1 MIRSSII
8 LSRRIASSNRLV
20 TCAYAASTT
29 SSSNIIKSLPNISTQ
44 SSLIGS
50 PTTQTSI
57 GSPTT
62 QTTISKSSPLILN
75 RQFSSEDDA
84 ATHLGSVLTR
94 EINEEEEA
102 SSEGIPPELSEL
114 QSTISSKWTI
124 LEGIT
129 GIGNG
134 ETGSGATVR

>member
-8 LSRRIASSNRLV
+8 LSRRIASSNKFV
-20 TCAYAASTT
+20 TRSYAAST
-29 SSSNIIKSLPNISTQ
+29 SSSFPIISNQ
-44 SSLIGS
+44 SSLVGS
-50 PTTQTSI
+50 PAQTILSR
-57 GSPTT
+57 
-62 QTTISKSSPLILN
+62 SSPLVLN

-129 GIGNG
+129 GIGGTG

>member
-1 MIRSSII
+1 
-8 LSRRIASSNRLV
+8 LV
-20 TCAYAASTT
+20 
-29 SSSNIIKSLPNISTQ
+29 
-44 SSLIGS
+44 GS
-50 PTTQTSI
+50 PATQTSI

-129 GIGNG
+129 GIGGTG

>member
-1 MIRSSII
+1 
-8 LSRRIASSNRLV
+8 
-20 TCAYAASTT
+20 
-29 SSSNIIKSLPNISTQ
+29 
-44 SSLIGS
+44 
-50 PTTQTSI
+50 
-57 GSPTT
+57 
-62 QTTISKSSPLILN
+62 LN

-102 SSEGIPPELSEL
+102 SSGGIPPELSEL

-129 GIGNG
+129 GIGG
-134 ETGSGATVR
+134 TGQTGSGATVR

>member
-8 LSRRIASSNRLV
+8 LSRRIASSNRLIIRS
-20 TCAYAASTT
+20 YAAST
-29 SSSNIIKSLPNISTQ
+29 SSSNNIKSLPNTST
-44 SSLIGS
+44 SLVGS
-50 PTTQTSI
+50 PTK
-57 GSPTT
+57 TT
-62 QTTISKSSPLILN
+62 LSRSSPLVLN

-129 GIGNG
+129 GIGGTG

>member
-8 LSRRIASSNRLV
+8 LSRRITSSNRLI
-20 TCAYAASTT
+20 TRSYAAST
-29 SSSNIIKSLPNISTQ
+29 SSSNNIKSLPNTST
-44 SSLIGS
+44 SLIGS
-50 PTTQTSI
+50 PTTQTTLAR
-57 GSPTT
+57 PT
-62 QTTISKSSPLILN
+62 PLVLN

-102 SSEGIPPELSEL
+102 SSGGIPPELSEL

>member
-8 LSRRIASSNRLV
+8 LSRRITSSNRLI
-20 TCAYAASTT
+20 TRSYAAST
-29 SSSNIIKSLPNISTQ
+29 SSSNNIKSLPNTST
-44 SSLIGS
+44 SLVGS
-50 PTTQTSI
+50 PTK
-57 GSPTT
+57 TT
-62 QTTISKSSPLILN
+62 LSRSSPLVLN

-102 SSEGIPPELSEL
+102 SSGGIPPELSEL

>member
-1 MIRSSII
+1 M
-8 LSRRIASSNRLV
+8 ASSNKFATRS
-20 TCAYAASTT
+20 YAASTT
-29 SSSNIIKSLPNISTQ
+29 SFSTSNIKSLPNTST
-44 SSLIGS
+44 SSLVGS
-50 PTTQTSI
+50 PTTK
-57 GSPTT
+57 TT
-62 QTTISKSSPLILN
+62 LSRSSPLVLN

-84 ATHLGSVLTR
+84 ATQLGSVLTR

-124 LEGIT
+124 LEGIS
-129 GIGNG
+129 GIGGTG

>member
-8 LSRRIASSNRLV
+8 LSRRIASSNKFV
-20 TCAYAASTT
+20 TRAYAIST
-29 SSSNIIKSLPNISTQ
+29 SSSNNIKSLPNISTHG
-44 SSLIGS
+44 SLIGS
-50 PTTQTSI
+50 PT
-57 GSPTT
+57 
-62 QTTISKSSPLILN
+62 QTTLSSRSSPLVLN

-102 SSEGIPPELSEL
+102 SSGEVPAELSEL

-129 GIGNG
+129 GIGGTG

>member
-8 LSRRIASSNRLV
+8 LSRRITSSNRLI
-20 TCAYAASTT
+20 TRSYAAST
-29 SSSNIIKSLPNISTQ
+29 SSSNNIKSLPNTSTSLVG
-44 SSLIGS
+44 SS
-50 PTTQTSI
+50 SI
-57 GSPTT
+57 PCSML
-62 QTTISKSSPLILN
+62 SRSSPLVLN

-102 SSEGIPPELSEL
+102 SSGGIPPELSEL

>member
-8 LSRRIASSNRLV
+8 LSRRIASSNKFATR
-20 TCAYAASTT
+20 AYVANT
-29 SSSNIIKSLPNISTQ
+29 SSSSNVKSLPST
-44 SSLIGS
+44 STSLVGS
-50 PTTQTSI
+50 PT
-57 GSPTT
+57 
-62 QTTISKSSPLILN
+62 QTTLSRSLSPLVLN

-84 ATHLGSVLTR
+84 VTHLGSVLTR

-102 SSEGIPPELSEL
+102 SSGEVPAELSEL

-129 GIGNG
+129 GIGGTG